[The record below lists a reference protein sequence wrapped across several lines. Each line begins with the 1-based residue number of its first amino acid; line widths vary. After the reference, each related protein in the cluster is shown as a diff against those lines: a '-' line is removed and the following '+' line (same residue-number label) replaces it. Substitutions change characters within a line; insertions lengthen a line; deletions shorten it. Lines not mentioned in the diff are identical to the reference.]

1 MKAFK
6 KIVLSVLIS
15 CLLLVPLTGTAQAAA
30 LSDPDNMNSILSFFG
45 VDTSNPDSI
54 QDAIDEI
61 RGGGLSGIMN
71 HLGINVEDVLDE
83 LEKALENMQ
92 HETTIPAAAETD
104 TPEETT
110 EETTSAPATTVPAH
124 TQPTVQKPLPAKPA
138 VNATTEAPETTEA
151 PATEQESSSEQTTT
165 EEQTTANTKEGFISK
180 DSVLII
186 LLTLVIF
193 IAGLGTGIFISGKI
207 SGKHREKYEQNQHG
221 K

>member
-6 KIVLSVLIS
+6 KIVITALVS
-15 CLLLVPLTGTAQAAA
+15 CLLLVPLAGTAQAEA
-30 LSDPDNMNSILSFFG
+30 LFDPDNTNSILSFFG
-45 VDTSNPDSI
+45 IDTSDPESI
-54 QDAIDEI
+54 QNAIAEI
-61 RGGGLSGIMN
+61 REGGLSGIMN
-71 HLGINVEDVLDE
+71 ILGINVTDILDE
-83 LEKALENMQ
+83 LEKMLENMPQ
-92 HETTIPAAAETD
+92 ETTIPAVAETAI
-104 TPEETT
+104 PEETT
-110 EETTSAPATTVPAH
+110 EEITSTPATTVPAH
-124 TQPTVQKPLPAKPA
+124 TQPTIQKPLPAKPA
-138 VNATTEAPETTEA
+138 VNAATEAPETTEA
-151 PATEQESSSEQTTT
+151 PATEQESSSEQTTV